1 MTQHWFVRMR
11 GMKRTFVAAGLYV
24 FVLPFLI
31 QILFTT
37 LSSAQEQQFAS
48 LGDFKLQSGEVL
60 RDCRIGYR
68 TAGTMNAEKSNII
81 VIPTWAG
88 GKTEQWVPNVG
99 PGKMAD
105 TSKYYVILIDALSN
119 GVSSSPSN
127 SLAQPRMIFPKI
139 TMRDMVDTEHEL
151 LTQVLHINH
160 VKAFMGISMGGMQTF
175 QWMVEYPDFMDKAIP
190 IVGSPRQA
198 PYDLVHWQAQI
209 DAIKD
214 NKDWNGGDY
223 TKNPARDAEYEFGA
237 ILLKTPEEFNKAH
250 TREQVLKELVHA
262 KQSEEGS
269 DANNKIRQVEAMMS
283 INVAEPYG
291 DSLEKAAAAVKAKV
305 LVIVGKEDHTV
316 TPGPAIEFAHDLG
329 AQLLV
334 IDDGCGHQYCDY
346 DKVGKAVAEFLEK

>member
-1 MTQHWFVRMR
+1 MR
-11 GMKRTFVAAGLYV
+11 RMKREPAVLLVYLGL
-24 FVLPFLI
+24 
-31 QILFTT
+31 LFTSQV
-37 LSSAQEQQFAS
+37 SSAQEQQFAK
-48 LGDFKLQSGEVL
+48 LGDFKLQSGEIL
-60 RDCRIGYR
+60 RGCRIGYR
-68 TAGTMNAEKSNII
+68 IAGEMNAKKSNII

-88 GKTEQWVPNVG
+88 GKTEQWVANVG

-127 SLAQPRMIFPKI
+127 STAQPRMHFPKI

-151 LTQVLHINH
+151 LTKILHVDH
-160 VKAFMGISMGGMQTF
+160 VKVLMGISMGGMQTF
-175 QWMVEYPDFMDKAIP
+175 QWMVQYPNFMEKAIP

-209 DAIKD
+209 DAIED
-214 NKDWNGGDY
+214 NKDWKGGDY
-223 TKNPARDAEYEFGA
+223 TKNPARDAEYEFGS
-237 ILLKTPEEFNKAH
+237 ILLKTPQEFNKTH
-250 TREQVLKELVHA
+250 TREQVLKELA
-262 KQSEEGS
+262 NSKTSTEGS

-283 INVAEPYG
+283 MNVAEPFG

-316 TPGPAIEFAHDLG
+316 TPGPAMEFAHDLG

-346 DKVGKAVAEFLEK
+346 RGVANAIGEFLEK